1 MKVKKAIELLQS
13 KKPTAQVY
21 WNEFIDEQYGLL
33 QIENREKENKV
44 VLSNLSNV
52 NGNCNDYK
60 PIISVET
67 LLTCLKNFQTMLMLL
82 WQQEIRYFLL
92 SVMENILI
100 VLFLKTGMHLLQ
112 NWKHFLRLL
121 QKSNG
126 MSWISLWIY

>member
-82 WQQEIRYFLL
+82 WQQEIRYFCYQL
-92 SVMENILI
+92 
-100 VLFLKTGMHLLQ
+100 
-112 NWKHFLRLL
+112 WK
-121 QKSNG
+121 
-126 MSWISLWIY
+126 IS